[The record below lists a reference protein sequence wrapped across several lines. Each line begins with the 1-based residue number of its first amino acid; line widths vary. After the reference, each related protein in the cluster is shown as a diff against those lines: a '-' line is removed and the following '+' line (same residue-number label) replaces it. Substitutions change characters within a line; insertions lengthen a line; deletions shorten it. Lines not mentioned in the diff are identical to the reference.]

1 MAVAVRSYNAEPPG
15 AAASRLSARPPDVM
29 KNHTI
34 RLGSAW
40 EHSAAGA
47 VWTRHFGRPG
57 GLGPEDRVLLVIV
70 PRAAAAV
77 SLNAAALPRINAGGG
92 PWRHEI
98 TPLLRDRN
106 TLVLTPGPPVAPAA
120 LDSATGN
127 GHGRMPLPDEIGDV
141 SLEIIL
147 GSE

>member
-1 MAVAVRSYNAEPPG
+1 MAVSAWSYNAEPQG
-15 AAASRLSARPPDVM
+15 AAAIRLSARPPHVM

-40 EHSAAGA
+40 EHSDAGA
-47 VWTRHFGRPG
+47 VWTRHFGRPA
-57 GLGPEDRVLLVIV
+57 GLGPADRVLLVIV

-77 SLNAAALPRINAGGG
+77 SVNAAALPWIGSGGG

-106 TLVLTPGPPVAPAA
+106 ALVLTPGIPVVPAS
-120 LDSATGN
+120 LESATGG
-127 GHGRMPLPDEIGDV
+127 GHGRMALPDEIGGV
-141 SLEIIL
+141 SLEIIP
-147 GSE
+147 GGE